1 MANYR
6 SNNSNHHLLQN
17 IGSKVKDVAE
27 LAGTLKGLYDLG
39 KLAYSGV
46 QVALSYLEAAA
57 LLV

>member
-27 LAGTLKGLYDLG
+27 LAGTLKGLYNIG
-39 KLAYSGV
+39 KLAYSGFQTV
-46 QVALSYLEAAA
+46 LPYLEATA

>member
-6 SNNSNHHLLQN
+6 SNNSNHHLLHN

-27 LAGTLKGLYDLG
+27 LAGTLKGLYNLG

-46 QVALSYLEAAA
+46 QVALPYLEASA

>member
-6 SNNSNHHLLQN
+6 DNNSNHHLLQN

-27 LAGTLKGLYDLG
+27 LAGTLKGLYNLG

-46 QVALSYLEAAA
+46 QVVLPYLEATA